1 MNKTL
6 NITLKVIAIVLG
18 SIVGLFLLLYLTLA
32 IIGCAMYSEA
42 HDVREY
48 VCDIAGITESIAPQ
62 GITYSVEKNVYIQ
75 TGYSSDNTTLF
86 YIVENGNARR
96 VRLLNTKDE
105 TLKCH
110 AGGVTAVKDNV
121 YIANSGYL
129 YCYSLEELYN
139 ATADTEV
146 KLKQRIAVDNNASFC
161 FNDGKYLYVGEFY
174 RAGNYETE
182 EHHYFTT
189 PNGDQNKAIV
199 SRYVLDEN
207 GAITTGSVQPYPDMC
222 ISITGLVQ
230 GFATHDGVFI
240 LSRSYGLNNSTLEY
254 NTEPINSGKT
264 ISVQFKKNTK
274 AEKRD
279 VPLYYLDSTTNFKT
293 LTLPAFGED
302 LTVVDGRLVTTNE
315 ASANKY
321 FIGKLF
327 GSHKVYS
334 YPIFTPNN

>member
-6 NITLKVIAIVLG
+6 KISLKVIAIVLG

-42 HDVREY
+42 RDVREY
-48 VCDIAGITESIAPQ
+48 VCDIAGINESIAPQ

-96 VRLLNTKDE
+96 VRLQNNKGE

-110 AGGVTAVKDNV
+110 AGGVTCVKDKV
-121 YIANSGYL
+121 YIANGSYL
-129 YCYSLEELYN
+129 YCFSLEELYN

-146 KLKQRIAVDNNASFC
+146 KVKQTIAVDNNASYC
-161 FNDGKYLYVGEFY
+161 FNDGQYLYVGEFY
-174 RAGNYETE
+174 RAGNYETA
-182 EHHYFTT
+182 EHHYYTT

-199 SRYVLDEN
+199 SRYVLDDN
-207 GAITTGSVQPYPDMC
+207 GAITVGSDQPYPDMC
-222 ISITGLVQ
+222 ISIKGLVQ
-230 GFATHDGVFI
+230 GFATHNGVFI

-254 NTEPINSGKT
+254 NTEPKDSGKT
-264 ISVQFKKNTK
+264 VTAKFKKNSE
-274 AEKRD
+274 AEAREI
-279 VPLYYLDSTTNFKT
+279 PLYFLDATTNFKT

-334 YPIFTPNN
+334 YPIYTK